1 MKAKA
6 TIKSLGGKGILT
18 TQDLKDFSKAQRLI
32 LGLMSDG
39 EWHPASEIIEVGGQR
54 ESLRRLRD
62 LRSSGYD
69 VQLKRDSQ
77 SRDFLYQLQPQ
88 FT

>member
-1 MKAKA
+1 MKTNA
-6 TIKSLGGKGILT
+6 TIESLGGVGVLT
-18 TQDLKDFSKAQRLI
+18 TQDLKDFNKAQRLI

-39 EWHPASEIIEVGGQR
+39 EWHPASKIIEVGGQR

-69 VQLKRDSQ
+69 VRLKRDSE
-77 SRDFLYQLQPQ
+77 SRDFLYQLRPLSA
-88 FT
+88 